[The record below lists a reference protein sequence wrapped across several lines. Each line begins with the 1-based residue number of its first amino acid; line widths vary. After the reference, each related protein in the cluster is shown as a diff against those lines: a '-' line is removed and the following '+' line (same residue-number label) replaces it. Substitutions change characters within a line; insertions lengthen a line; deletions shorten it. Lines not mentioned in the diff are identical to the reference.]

1 MAPGELAAL
10 AGFLSQVR
18 PQVALTIGA
27 MASGALAMIADQAA
41 EVHAFE
47 AGAIATH
54 RDVPPNVE
62 VHSGQ
67 RGVHGFLAAM
77 SARGASIGL
86 VFIDGGQVTE
96 TLPRTVESVLSSA
109 AVDSG
114 LVLVHGSA
122 NDAVRAGLEGVA
134 YRGVA
139 HADLD
144 CLAGR
149 VQAQGP
155 LAGELVGGLALM
167 VVDSNAN
174 GRDQE
179 EPRYYETQ
187 PLLAAARDRLC
198 EAELGE
204 LAARRAHSAPLLA
217 LPESIPAMTTAP
229 ERRFYRW
236 FMSRC
241 YSATGAAVELGSWL
255 GSSTV
260 ALAQGLAL
268 NRRASGRG
276 ATIWA
281 YDRFI
286 WEEWMDEHVVGSALA
301 GKLQPG
307 QSFLPSFRELTDPWR
322 DLIEPRQR
330 DLARETWSG
339 GPIEFLFIDAMK
351 TPAVARGI
359 ATGFFPALSP
369 GVGTV
374 IQQDF
379 VHALSPWVH
388 VLAFRLREYFQ
399 PLRWI
404 RGPTSASMAFRLRAE
419 IPATVLEDACRLEIV
434 DELEID
440 DVYDYAES
448 IVGAAAELRLIAA
461 RAMCFASH
469 GLLALARETLERGAA
484 LERPL
489 ADWDFRTV
497 ARRHAPDLERTLA
510 ANDAAA

>member
-1 MAPGELAAL
+1 MAPIRISGPLAPGELAAL

-139 HADLD
+139 HVDLD

-167 VVDSNAN
+167 VVDSN
-174 GRDQE
+174 GKR
-179 EPRYYETQ
+179 PRSAKS
-187 PLLAAARDRLC
+187 P
-198 EAELGE
+198 
-204 LAARRAHSAPLLA
+204 HSA
-217 LPESIPAMTTAP
+217 TT
-229 ERRFYRW
+229 R
-236 FMSRC
+236 
-241 YSATGAAVELGSWL
+241 
-255 GSSTV
+255 
-260 ALAQGLAL
+260 
-268 NRRASGRG
+268 
-276 ATIWA
+276 
-281 YDRFI
+281 
-286 WEEWMDEHVVGSALA
+286 
-301 GKLQPG
+301 
-307 QSFLPSFRELTDPWR
+307 PSLCW
-322 DLIEPRQR
+322 
-330 DLARETWSG
+330 
-339 GPIEFLFIDAMK
+339 
-351 TPAVARGI
+351 
-359 ATGFFPALSP
+359 
-369 GVGTV
+369 
-374 IQQDF
+374 
-379 VHALSPWVH
+379 H